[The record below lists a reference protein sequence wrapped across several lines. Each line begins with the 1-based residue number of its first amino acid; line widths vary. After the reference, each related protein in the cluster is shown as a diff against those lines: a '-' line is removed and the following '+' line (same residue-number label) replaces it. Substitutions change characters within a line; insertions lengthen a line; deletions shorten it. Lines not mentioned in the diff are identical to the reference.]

1 MLVGLRGMVQGIF
14 HFWDEHISADGA
26 WWILA
31 LDSVL
36 LIPLIF
42 AVFFYPMA
50 VLILV
55 GAAAVLTLGVIAL
68 RRAAIRV
75 RKRRVQKDRPYA
87 HLQRT

>member
-1 MLVGLRGMVQGIF
+1 LF
-14 HFWDEHISADGA
+14 HFWDEHISKDGA

-50 VLILV
+50 VVAIV
-55 GAAAVLTLGVIAL
+55 GAAAALTVGFMLL
-68 RRAAIRV
+68 RRLVHV
-75 RKRRVQKDRPYA
+75 RHQP
-87 HLQRT
+87 HP

>member
-1 MLVGLRGMVQGIF
+1 MLVGLREMFQGLF

-42 AVFFYPMA
+42 AVFFFPVA

-55 GAAAVLTLGVIAL
+55 GAAALLTLAIIAL
-68 RRAAIRV
+68 RRAIHV
-75 RKRRVQKDRPYA
+75 RHP
-87 HLQRT
+87 HS

>member
-1 MLVGLRGMVQGIF
+1 MSGDSVLTLREMLQGLF
-14 HFWDEHISADGA
+14 HYWDEHISKDGA

-50 VLILV
+50 VVAIVAGAALLTV
-55 GAAAVLTLGVIAL
+55 GAMGL
-68 RRAAIRV
+68 RRMFHARHPHA
-75 RKRRVQKDRPYA
+75 
-87 HLQRT
+87 

>member
-1 MLVGLRGMVQGIF
+1 MSGDSVLGLREMLQGLF
-14 HFWDEHISADGA
+14 HYWDEHISEDGA

-50 VLILV
+50 VVAIVAGVALLTA
-55 GAAAVLTLGVIAL
+55 GAMAL
-68 RRAAIRV
+68 RRIIHARH
-75 RKRRVQKDRPYA
+75 P
-87 HLQRT
+87 HG